1 MIFMKKIL
9 NKLTKMSLIE
19 KYLINHRKKFYNLEK
34 LAKMNYIEKY
44 LIKSL
49 QIMKFQKIIIK
60 LENLINKKFWILFI
74 LYN

>member
-49 QIMKFQKIIIK
+49 
-60 LENLINKKFWILFI
+60 
-74 LYN
+74 